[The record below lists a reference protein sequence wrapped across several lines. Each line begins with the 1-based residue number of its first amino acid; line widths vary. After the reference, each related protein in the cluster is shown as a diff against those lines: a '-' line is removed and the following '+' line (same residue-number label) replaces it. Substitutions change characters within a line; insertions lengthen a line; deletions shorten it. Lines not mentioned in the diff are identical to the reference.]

1 MWTLLV
7 SYMQG
12 RRGVLDDRGEVI
24 DTDYVSE
31 WDADDFEKRTE
42 DLARRENAES
52 ESEEVEVEWTPWWA
66 RVSGRSWSVLY
77 LIGKLLIHAFLLLWF
92 IVFAW
97 RFGGWIGSQLLN
109 VPGVLGNIAGL
120 ATALLVWGVY
130 TVLSNRLTLARRDAR
145 ARRGKQNLEDLT
157 QVFHAVDQW
166 KLCAACGFSI
176 AEIEREDD
184 GCVRCPECG
193 GAWNPARWD
202 AFLRMERHGLYST
215 IRMRQRRRQFLRDGR
230 GQMMRVLMNRSHV
243 DREAEIRTRPARLM
257 LWDCFLVLL
266 LLVLMGGGIFGAGWL
281 MVSMQQTMGG
291 RVASVVSIAAFVAIS
306 IYGIKLARDG
316 IRFARMQRMVRD
328 FIDDRVC
335 PSCEGTISDEAHEVD
350 GMHVCAGCG
359 LAWDV
364 RTRRRRHHSRKR
376 IMDQQLK
383 EDMVFAN

>member
-1 MWTLLV
+1 MRTLLV
-7 SYMQG
+7 SYVLG

-24 DTDYVSE
+24 DTEYVSE
-31 WDADDFEKRTE
+31 WDADDLEKRTE
-42 DLARRENAES
+42 DLARKEGIGTEH
-52 ESEEVEVEWTPWWA
+52 EEVEVQWTPWWA
-66 RVSGRSWSVLY
+66 RFSARSWSVLY

-120 ATALLVWGVY
+120 AAALLVWGVY

-145 ARRGKQNLEDLT
+145 ARRGKQNLEDMS

-193 GAWNPARWD
+193 GAWNPTRWD
-202 AFLRMERHGLYST
+202 SFLRMERQGLYST

-257 LWDCFLVLL
+257 LWDCFLVVL

-281 MVSMQQTMGG
+281 MVSMQRSMGG
-291 RVASVVSIAAFVAIS
+291 MIATGVAIAAFIAIS

-350 GMHVCAGCG
+350 GMHVCMGCG

-364 RTRRRRHHSRKR
+364 RTRRRRHHCRGR
-376 IMDQQLK
+376 ITDQQLK